1 MYMIEFTGYLLVVF
15 TFIIIFY
22 ITIFCVRMLF
32 DESFLEYEDVENLNM
47 STEEDN
53 KIFLKIL

>member
-1 MYMIEFTGYLLVVF
+1 MIEFTGYLLVVF